1 MKKTIS
7 VVALDPR
14 AGSFYADEI
23 QALFGKYV
31 SVRMYSVRDG
41 SAMGHLERA
50 DLFVVSTDAFDTT
63 DEVQQH
69 IPADCQVMGIE
80 VSYRWST
87 IQKLREIPKGTRAL
101 FVNMTLKMAR
111 EGITQ
116 LEHLGVNHLELIAY
130 ENPAFGEQLDD
141 LMQQYRL
148 SPACKVACSAD
159 GITLAQED
167 TTKTVEQLRQAE
179 HAGQLPETDL
189 FTILREWDTASG
201 TALVPLMTEDGFSA
215 AIATKTNLS
224 AALSPDAVSGL
235 CWLRGDNYPEQF
247 STESGS
253 YTVSSAKTQLS
264 AEKLPDGFHVT
275 AAIFLEGEGDF
286 EAASQEIARLCQAAF
301 RETVSEYHADVFDV
315 EPCLWSQCYKDM
327 EQSDWKTAAGQMHF
341 SVQVNP
347 HKNML

>member
-1 MKKTIS
+1 MKYTI
-7 VVALDPR
+7 AFP
-14 AGSFYADEI
+14 AGLTAAVLLLCTGCAAT
-23 QALFGKYV
+23 Q
-31 SVRMYSVRDG
+31 VRDRAYLQAIELRSPDTPTVLLHDFHESKAIAYGKG
-41 SAMGHLERA
+41 SSVSQAVANAAVPVGKT
-50 DLFVVSTDAFDTT
+50 LF
-63 DEVQQH
+63 
-69 IPADCQVMGIE
+69 
-80 VSYRWST
+80 
-87 IQKLREIPKGTRAL
+87 
-101 FVNMTLKMAR
+101 
-111 EGITQ
+111 
-116 LEHLGVNHLELIAY
+116 LGHLELIAY

-141 LMQQYRL
+141 LMQQSPPVPRL
-148 SPACKVACSAD
+148 QGGMFRRRHHPCTGGHHQNRRTAAAGGTRRTVAGNRPVHHSA
-159 GITLAQED
+159 GMGHGF
-167 TTKTVEQLRQAE
+167 R
-179 HAGQLPETDL
+179 H
-189 FTILREWDTASG
+189 G
-201 TALVPLMTEDGFSA
+201 TG
-215 AIATKTNLS
+215 
-224 AALSPDAVSGL
+224 SPDDRGRIFRRHCNQNEPLPLPFLQMRFPDSAGS
-235 CWLRGDNYPEQF
+235 RGDNYPEQF

>member
-1 MKKTIS
+1 MKYTI
-7 VVALDPR
+7 AFP
-14 AGSFYADEI
+14 AGLTAAVLLLCTGCAAT
-23 QALFGKYV
+23 Q
-31 SVRMYSVRDG
+31 VRDRAYLQAIELRSPDTPTVLLHDFHESKAIAYGKG
-41 SAMGHLERA
+41 SSVSQAVANAAVPVGKT
-50 DLFVVSTDAFDTT
+50 LF
-63 DEVQQH
+63 
-69 IPADCQVMGIE
+69 
-80 VSYRWST
+80 
-87 IQKLREIPKGTRAL
+87 
-101 FVNMTLKMAR
+101 
-111 EGITQ
+111 
-116 LEHLGVNHLELIAY
+116 LGHLELIAY

-301 RETVSEYHADVFDV
+301 RETVSEYHADVFDA
-315 EPCLWSQCYKDM
+315 PRFRAISP
-327 EQSDWKTAAGQMHF
+327 STATDSRHGTA
-341 SVQVNP
+341 
-347 HKNML
+347 

>member
-1 MKKTIS
+1 
-7 VVALDPR
+7 
-14 AGSFYADEI
+14 
-23 QALFGKYV
+23 
-31 SVRMYSVRDG
+31 
-41 SAMGHLERA
+41 
-50 DLFVVSTDAFDTT
+50 
-63 DEVQQH
+63 
-69 IPADCQVMGIE
+69 
-80 VSYRWST
+80 
-87 IQKLREIPKGTRAL
+87 
-101 FVNMTLKMAR
+101 
-111 EGITQ
+111 
-116 LEHLGVNHLELIAY
+116 
-130 ENPAFGEQLDD
+130 
-141 LMQQYRL
+141 
-148 SPACKVACSAD
+148 
-159 GITLAQED
+159 
-167 TTKTVEQLRQAE
+167 
-179 HAGQLPETDL
+179 
-189 FTILREWDTASG
+189 
-201 TALVPLMTEDGFSA
+201 MTEDGFSA

-301 RETVSEYHADVFDV
+301 RETVSKYHADVFDV

>member
-1 MKKTIS
+1 MKYTI
-7 VVALDPR
+7 AFP
-14 AGSFYADEI
+14 AGLTAAVLLLCTGCAAT
-23 QALFGKYV
+23 Q
-31 SVRMYSVRDG
+31 VRDRAYLQAIELRFPDTPTVLLHDFHESKAIAYGKG
-41 SAMGHLERA
+41 SSVSQAVANAAVPVGKT
-50 DLFVVSTDAFDTT
+50 LF
-63 DEVQQH
+63 
-69 IPADCQVMGIE
+69 
-80 VSYRWST
+80 
-87 IQKLREIPKGTRAL
+87 
-101 FVNMTLKMAR
+101 
-111 EGITQ
+111 
-116 LEHLGVNHLELIAY
+116 LGHLELIAY
-130 ENPAFGEQLDD
+130 ETPAFGEQLDD

-264 AEKLPDGFHVT
+264 AEKLPDGFHIT

-286 EAASQEIARLCQAAF
+286 EAASQEITRLCQAAF
-301 RETVSEYHADVFDV
+301 QETVSEYHADVFDV